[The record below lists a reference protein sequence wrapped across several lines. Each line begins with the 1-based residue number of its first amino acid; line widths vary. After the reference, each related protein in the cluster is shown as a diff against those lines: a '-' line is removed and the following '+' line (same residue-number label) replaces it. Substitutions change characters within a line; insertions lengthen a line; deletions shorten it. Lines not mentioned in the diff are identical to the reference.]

1 MLPSPP
7 THIEIFRTEHGVV
20 YQCNKQNCF
29 LVEFAGGISPFQVHD
44 FLALKQHLD
53 LIDIAEMARNAS
65 RVADV
70 AILMPPRSERCFVL
84 TLTDVL
90 NFRELL
96 QGAKAMLKLNS
107 LVQECLHGM
116 AVQ

>member
-1 MLPSPP
+1 MQSSYNHL
-7 THIEIFRTEHGVV
+7 IEIFRTEHGVV
-20 YQCNKQNCF
+20 YQCNRQNCF
-29 LVEFAGGISPFQVHD
+29 LVEFAGGISPFKVHD
-44 FLALKQHLD
+44 FLALKKHLEA
-53 LIDIAEMARNAS
+53 IDVQEMAQNAS

-96 QGAKAMLKLNS
+96 QGAKTMLLLNS
-107 LVQECLHGM
+107 LMHECLHGL
-116 AVQ
+116 AV